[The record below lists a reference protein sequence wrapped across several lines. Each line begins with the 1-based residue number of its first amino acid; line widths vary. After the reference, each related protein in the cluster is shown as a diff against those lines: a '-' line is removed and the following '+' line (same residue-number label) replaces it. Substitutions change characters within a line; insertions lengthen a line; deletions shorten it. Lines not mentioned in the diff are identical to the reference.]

1 MTIEVIKNISVLF
14 REEAQLPVP
23 LLDYLELN
31 DLRINE
37 LLEDENRNGEFIIEF
52 ELELEQDTITLSY
65 EMHELEETSQVEY
78 IVYFICK
85 WKQIWEWYS
94 KRFLEYDIPFSVY
107 LTIIDYAK
115 ARIRPLELMEEK
127 ILELEGF
134 TKEDLFF
141 YYGSGP
147 FDDFEEA
154 DRNLNQI
161 LEYDEVNNKENM
173 REQGLYFDQ
182 EMEKWIQIPASLDII
197 EKVIRALSNV
207 SLRED

>member
-14 REEAQLPVP
+14 REEAKRPVS
-23 LLDYLELN
+23 LLDYLKLN

-52 ELELEQDTITLSY
+52 ELEQETITLSY

-85 WKQIWEWYS
+85 WKWIWEWYS
-94 KRFLEYDIPFSVY
+94 ERFLEYDIPFGIY
-107 LTIIDYAK
+107 PTIIDYAK

-134 TKEDLFF
+134 TKEDLLF

-154 DRNLNQI
+154 NRNLNQI
-161 LEYDEVNNKENM
+161 LEFDEVNNKENM
-173 REQGLYFDQ
+173 RKQGLYFDQ
-182 EMEKWIQIPASLDII
+182 VMEKWIQIPASLDII
-197 EKVIRALSNV
+197 ENVIRALSNV

>member
-14 REEAQLPVP
+14 REEAKRPVS
-23 LLDYLELN
+23 LLDYLKLN

-52 ELELEQDTITLSY
+52 ELEQDTITLSY

-85 WKQIWEWYS
+85 WKWIWEWYS

-107 LTIIDYAK
+107 PTIIDYAK

-134 TKEDLFF
+134 TKEDLLF

-154 DRNLNQI
+154 NRNLNQI
-161 LEYDEVNNKENM
+161 LEFDEVNNKENM
-173 REQGLYFDQ
+173 RKQGLYFDQ
-182 EMEKWIQIPASLDII
+182 EMERWIQIPNSLDII
-197 EKVIRALSNV
+197 ENVIRGLSNV

>member
-14 REEAQLPVP
+14 REEAKRPVP
-23 LLDYLELN
+23 LLDYLKLN

-37 LLEDENRNGEFIIEF
+37 LLEDEDRNGEFIIEF
-52 ELELEQDTITLSY
+52 ELEQDTITLSY

-85 WKQIWEWYS
+85 WKWIWEWYS
-94 KRFLEYDIPFSVY
+94 ERFLEHDITFNVY
-107 LTIIDYAK
+107 PTIIDYAR

-127 ILELEGF
+127 ILELEGY
-134 TKEDLFF
+134 TKEDLLF

-147 FDDFEEA
+147 FDDFEKA
-154 DRNLNQI
+154 DQNLNQI

>member
-52 ELELEQDTITLSY
+52 ELEQDTITLSY

-85 WKQIWEWYS
+85 WKWIWEWYS
-94 KRFLEYDIPFSVY
+94 ERFLEHDITFNVY
-107 LTIIDYAK
+107 PTIIDYAR

-127 ILELEGF
+127 ILELEGY
-134 TKEDLFF
+134 TKEDLLF

-147 FDDFEEA
+147 FDDFEKA
-154 DRNLNQI
+154 DQNLNQI
-161 LEYDEVNNKENM
+161 LEFDEVNNKKNM
-173 REQGLYFDQ
+173 REQGLYFDE
-182 EMEKWIQIPASLDII
+182 EMERWIHIPNSLDII
-197 EKVIRALSNV
+197 ENTIQQLSKVR
-207 SLRED
+207 

>member
-23 LLDYLELN
+23 LLDYLKLN

-37 LLEDENRNGEFIIEF
+37 LLEDEDRNGEFIIEF
-52 ELELEQDTITLSY
+52 ELEQDTITFSY

-85 WKQIWEWYS
+85 WKWIWEWYS
-94 KRFLEYDIPFSVY
+94 KRFLEHDIPFSIY
-107 LTIIDYAK
+107 PTIIDYAK

-134 TKEDLFF
+134 TKEDLLF

-154 DRNLNQI
+154 NRNLNQI
-161 LEYDEVNNKENM
+161 LEYDEVNNKESM

>member
-14 REEAQLPVP
+14 REEAKRPVS
-23 LLDYLELN
+23 LLDYLKLN

-52 ELELEQDTITLSY
+52 ELEQDTITLSY

-85 WKQIWEWYS
+85 WKWIWEWYS
-94 KRFLEYDIPFSVY
+94 ERFLEYDIPFGIY
-107 LTIIDYAK
+107 PTIIDYAQ

-134 TKEDLFF
+134 TKEDLLF

-154 DRNLNQI
+154 NRNLNQI
-161 LEYDEVNNKENM
+161 LEFDEVNNKENM
-173 REQGLYFDQ
+173 RKQGLYFDQ
-182 EMEKWIQIPASLDII
+182 VMEKWIQIPASLDII
-197 EKVIRALSNV
+197 ENVIRALSNV

>member
-14 REEAQLPVP
+14 REEAKRPVS
-23 LLDYLELN
+23 LLEYLKLN

-37 LLEDENRNGEFIIEF
+37 LLEDENTNGEFIIEF
-52 ELELEQDTITLSY
+52 ELEQDTITSSY

-85 WKQIWEWYS
+85 WKWIWEWYS
-94 KRFLEYDIPFSVY
+94 ERFLENDIPFSIY
-107 LTIIDYAK
+107 PTIIDYAK

-134 TKEDLFF
+134 TKEDLLF

-154 DRNLNQI
+154 NRNLNQI
-161 LEYDEVNNKENM
+161 LEFDEVNNKENM
-173 REQGLYFDQ
+173 RKQGLYFDQ
-182 EMEKWIQIPASLDII
+182 VMEKWIQIPASLDII
-197 EKVIRALSNV
+197 ENVIRALSNV

>member
-14 REEAQLPVP
+14 REEAKRPVS
-23 LLDYLELN
+23 LLDYLKLN

-52 ELELEQDTITLSY
+52 ELEQDTITLSY

-85 WKQIWEWYS
+85 WKWIWEWYS

-107 LTIIDYAK
+107 PTIIDYAK

-134 TKEDLFF
+134 TKEDLLF

-154 DRNLNQI
+154 NRNLNQI
-161 LEYDEVNNKENM
+161 LEFDEVNNKENM
-173 REQGLYFDQ
+173 RKQGLYFDQ

-197 EKVIRALSNV
+197 ENVIRALSNV

>member
-14 REEAQLPVP
+14 REEAKRPVS
-23 LLDYLELN
+23 LLDYLKLN

-52 ELELEQDTITLSY
+52 ELKQDTITLSY

-85 WKQIWEWYS
+85 WKWIWEWYS

-107 LTIIDYAK
+107 PTIIDYAK

-134 TKEDLFF
+134 TKEDLLF

-154 DRNLNQI
+154 NRNLNQI
-161 LEYDEVNNKENM
+161 LEFDEVNNKENM
-173 REQGLYFDQ
+173 RKQGLYFDQ
-182 EMEKWIQIPASLDII
+182 EMERWIQIPASLDII
-197 EKVIRALSNV
+197 ENVIRALSNV

>member
-1 MTIEVIKNISVLF
+1 MIIEVIKNIRVLF
-14 REEAQLPVP
+14 HGEAKRPVP
-23 LLDYLELN
+23 LLHYLELN
-31 DLRINE
+31 DLRIDE
-37 LLEDENRNGEFIIEF
+37 LLEDEDRNGEFIIEF
-52 ELELEQDTITLSY
+52 ELEQDTITFSY

-85 WKQIWEWYS
+85 WKWIWEWYS
-94 KRFLEYDIPFSVY
+94 KRFLEHDIPFNVHP
-107 LTIIDYAK
+107 TIIDYAK
-115 ARIRPLELMEEK
+115 ARIHPLELMEEK

-134 TKEDLFF
+134 TKEDLIF

-161 LEYDEVNNKENM
+161 LEYDEVNNKEKM

-182 EMEKWIQIPASLDII
+182 GMEWWIHIPDSLDII
-197 EKVIRALSNV
+197 ENTIRQLSNV
-207 SLRED
+207 R

>member
-14 REEAQLPVP
+14 REEAKRPVS
-23 LLDYLELN
+23 LLDYLKLN

-37 LLEDENRNGEFIIEF
+37 LLEDENKNGEFIIEF
-52 ELELEQDTITLSY
+52 ELEQDTITLSY

-85 WKQIWEWYS
+85 WKWIWEWYS

-107 LTIIDYAK
+107 PTIIDYAK
-115 ARIRPLELMEEK
+115 ARIRPFELMEEK

-134 TKEDLFF
+134 IKEDLLF

-154 DRNLNQI
+154 NRNLNQI
-161 LEYDEVNNKENM
+161 LEFDEVNNKENM
-173 REQGLYFDQ
+173 RKQGLYFDQ
-182 EMEKWIQIPASLDII
+182 EIEKWIQIPASLDII
-197 EKVIRALSNV
+197 ENVIRALSNV

>member
-14 REEAQLPVP
+14 REEAKRSVP
-23 LLDYLELN
+23 LLDYLKLN

-37 LLEDENRNGEFIIEF
+37 LLEDESRNGDFIIEF
-52 ELELEQDTITLSY
+52 ELEQDTITLSY

-85 WKQIWEWYS
+85 WKWIWEWYS

-107 LTIIDYAK
+107 PTIIDYAK

-134 TKEDLFF
+134 TKEDLLF

-173 REQGLYFDQ
+173 REHGLYFDQ
-182 EMEKWIQIPASLDII
+182 EMEKWIQIPTSLDII
-197 EKVIRALSNV
+197 EKVIRALYNV

>member
-23 LLDYLELN
+23 LLDYLKLN

-37 LLEDENRNGEFIIEF
+37 LLEDEDRNGEFIIEF
-52 ELELEQDTITLSY
+52 ELEQDTITFSY

-85 WKQIWEWYS
+85 WKWIWKWYS
-94 KRFLEYDIPFSVY
+94 KRFLEHDIPFSIY
-107 LTIIDYAK
+107 PTIIDYAK

-134 TKEDLFF
+134 TKEDLLF

-154 DRNLNQI
+154 NRNLNQI
-161 LEYDEVNNKENM
+161 LEYDEVNNKESM